1 MNNPANPRNVVG
13 HCHWRKD
20 MFERHF
26 VGIAAAITLAGS
38 AGMAAAYPDRPIR
51 LVVPFPPGGT
61 TDVVARVI
69 APKVGEMLKG
79 NLIVDNRGGAGGS
92 IATELVAKAR
102 ADGHTLLMATNSHT
116 VNPSIYKNLTFDTA
130 KDLAPVALV
139 ADTAALFAAHPSV
152 AANNLGEFVALARKS
167 NPPLRYGSA
176 GAGTFPHLATE
187 LFMEM
192 AKIKMVHIPYKGAA
206 PALTDLLGGQ
216 YQVKIEGAVTGVAH
230 VKAGRLKAY
239 GVTSKER
246 LPQLPDVP
254 TIAEQGYPDYESTFW
269 MAILAPA
276 GTPREVLAALERAFT
291 VAARS
296 KEIGDKFEALSTRV
310 LARPASDLDQM
321 IKRELATWPA
331 IVQRTSASAN

>member
-1 MNNPANPRNVVG
+1 
-13 HCHWRKD
+13 

-79 NLIVDNRGGAGGS
+79 NVIVDNRGGAGGS

-310 LARPASDLDQM
+310 LARPASDLDHM

>member
-1 MNNPANPRNVVG
+1 
-13 HCHWRKD
+13 
-20 MFERHF
+20 
-26 VGIAAAITLAGS
+26 
-38 AGMAAAYPDRPIR
+38 
-51 LVVPFPPGGT
+51 
-61 TDVVARVI
+61 
-69 APKVGEMLKG
+69 
-79 NLIVDNRGGAGGS
+79 
-92 IATELVAKAR
+92 
-102 ADGHTLLMATNSHT
+102 
-116 VNPSIYKNLTFDTA
+116 
-130 KDLAPVALV
+130 
-139 ADTAALFAAHPSV
+139 
-152 AANNLGEFVALARKS
+152 
-167 NPPLRYGSA
+167 
-176 GAGTFPHLATE
+176 
-187 LFMEM
+187 
-192 AKIKMVHIPYKGAA
+192 
-206 PALTDLLGGQ
+206 LTDLLGGQ

-310 LARPASDLDQM
+310 LARPASYLDQM

>member
-1 MNNPANPRNVVG
+1 M
-13 HCHWRKD
+13 
-20 MFERHF
+20 RH
-26 VGIAAAITLAGS
+26 VRGIAAALAVGI
-38 AGMAAAYPDRPIR
+38 AGAAAAAAFPDRPIR

-69 APKVGEMLKG
+69 APKVGEILKG
-79 NLIVDNRGGAGGS
+79 NVIVDNRGGAGGS

-116 VNPSIYKNLTFDTA
+116 VNPSIYKNLPFDTS
-130 KDLAPVALV
+130 KDLAPIALV

-152 AANNLGEFVALARKS
+152 AANTLGEFVALARKS
-167 NPPLRYGSA
+167 SPPLRYGSA

-216 YQVKIEGAVTGVAH
+216 YQVKIEGAVTGVPH
-230 VKAGRLKAY
+230 VKSGRLKVY

-246 LPQLPDVP
+246 LPQLPNVP

-276 GTPREVLAALERAFT
+276 GTPREVLALLEQAFT
-291 VAARS
+291 SAARS
-296 KEIGDKFEALSTRV
+296 KEIGDKFEALSTRA
-310 LARPASDLDQM
+310 LAGSASDLDQM
-321 IKRELATWPA
+321 IRRELALWPA
-331 IVQRTSASAN
+331 IVQRTSANAH

>member
-1 MNNPANPRNVVG
+1 MHHVL
-13 HCHWRKD
+13 
-20 MFERHF
+20 
-26 VGIAAAITLAGS
+26 GIAAAITFAG
-38 AGMAAAYPDRPIR
+38 AAAAAAAFPDRPMR

-69 APKVGEMLKG
+69 APKVGEILKG
-79 NLIVDNRGGAGGS
+79 TVIVDNRGGAGGS

-102 ADGHTLLMATNSHT
+102 ADGYTLLMATNSHT
-116 VNPSIYKNLTFDTA
+116 VNPSIYKNLSFDTA
-130 KDLAPVALV
+130 KDLAPVALIG
-139 ADTAALFAAHPSV
+139 DTAALFAAHPSV
-152 AANNLGEFVALARKS
+152 SANTLSEFVALARKS
-167 NPPLRYGSA
+167 NPPLKYGSA

-216 YQVKIEGAVTGVAH
+216 YQVKIEGAVTGVPHA
-230 VKAGRLKAY
+230 KSGRLKVY

-254 TIAEQGYPDYESTFW
+254 AIAEQGYPDYESTFW
-269 MAILAPA
+269 MAIFAPA
-276 GTPREVLAALERAFT
+276 GTPREVLAALEQAFT
-291 VAARS
+291 AAARS

-310 LARPASDLDQM
+310 LAKSASDLDQM
-321 IKRELATWPA
+321 IKRELSLWPG